1 MKEEKKKSAKYI
13 VVELYN
19 QGDGFYPRVM
29 SSRAFDTRLQA
40 RNYARKL
47 AKSLL
52 ESYNIQ
58 VVDGD
63 GTADNEFD
71 DVWIKCTD
79 NDDWGFDAVEDTINR
94 DIRVVE
100 VEGC

>member
-1 MKEEKKKSAKYI
+1 MKTKKYV

-29 SSRAFDTRLQA
+29 YARAFNTKRGAKNHAWRLA
-40 RNYARKL
+40 RN
-47 AKSLL
+47 LL
-52 ESYNIQ
+52 ISYNVQI
-58 VVDGD
+58 VDGV
-63 GTADNEFD
+63 GMADNLFHE
-71 DVWIKCTD
+71 VWIPCTG